1 MFDNQLVM
9 VRQSVTK
16 KAVTFCNGFFL

>member
-1 MFDNQLVM
+1 MFGNQLVM
-9 VRQSVTK
+9 VGQSGTK